1 VPPSPDFTLTGDIAG
16 RVLATTAALAILGV
30 MSRLYDDLRPA
41 EYQAGWR
48 HPFPTG
54 LDPRFR
60 AAF

>member
-1 VPPSPDFTLTGDIAG
+1 
-16 RVLATTAALAILGV
+16 LATTAALAILGV